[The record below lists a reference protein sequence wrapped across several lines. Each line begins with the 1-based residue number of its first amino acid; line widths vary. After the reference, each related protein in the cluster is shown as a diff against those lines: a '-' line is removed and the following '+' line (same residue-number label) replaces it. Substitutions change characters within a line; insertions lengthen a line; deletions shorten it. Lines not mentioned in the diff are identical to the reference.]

1 MTITFRGYI
10 FDDAGSAVSG
20 ASVKLLDTGTATQ
33 EGSTVTSDSNGLWNF
48 DTVSEADAPFDVEIT
63 KGSSVRRIRWNDQ
76 ISLKEIDVRNNTA
89 NTTPAATFT
98 NFTNNAANQV
108 AVFRGANSTRADGD
122 EIYLSFKLADSAGNI
137 DEFARLTAEATD
149 VTSGSEDGQ
158 MRFGVIVAGTLTDV
172 FTINSSTGGAA
183 TISYEVDSF
192 TIKGGEAEAGVLYLF
207 ADQGDDAGEEWKI
220 NIAPT
225 SGVMTFGND
234 IASEGTFV
242 THLTITPHATI
253 TSSSVTIPGIL
264 DVNGSLDIDGNSQ
277 LDGTITVG
285 VDDTGYDVKLFGA
298 TSGQYLLWDESAD
311 ELVLAGDTKLSF
323 HDAAGGENIIASA
336 NGHLEGNAGTTLD
349 ITAPTVDLNSST
361 EFNIDTAAYDLNA
374 SGAVTI
380 DAAGLA
386 TITGTNDA
394 VGAIYLR
401 ANAGTSETVK
411 IHADQG
417 TSVTEGAESVTILS
431 DAGGVGIRSTANLA
445 NAVNVTVDGGTSS
458 TITLFNDQGTAATEG
473 AASIQLL
480 SDAGGINVKSG
491 LNGANAILLTADAG
505 TSETIVIH
513 ADQGTGTG
521 SIKLL
526 SDAGGIEVK
535 AGTDIILDAGG
546 ADIFLKDGGT
556 LFGTLTNSS
565 GELVIKSS
573 SSGTT
578 AATFSGANVTLAG
591 TVGSGAITSSGIIKT
606 DDTTAATSTTDGSL
620 QTDGGLSVALD
631 AVIGDDLFL
640 LSDSAVFN
648 MGAGSDFTI
657 THDGTT
663 GATIAGNPLLLD
675 SGADIT
681 LDAEGAD
688 IFLKDGGTLF
698 GTLTNSSGELVIKSS
713 SSGTTAA
720 TFAGANVTIAGTMG
734 VSSAARALDKYI
746 ITLPQAATPTLCG
759 IGWLT
764 GGNARGGSVFVDS
777 NDDKLKLCVGTSDA
791 EALVIDV
798 NGATTI
804 LGSLT
809 ENSDSRVKTNVATL
823 SGSLALVNRMR
834 GVSYDRTDLE
844 EGTNQ
849 IGLIAQELELIVP
862 GLVSTATASKVVVGG
877 ATIAN
882 IKSVSYTKLVPLLV
896 EAIKELS
903 SEIDALKA

>member
-1 MTITFRGYI
+1 
-10 FDDAGSAVSG
+10 
-20 ASVKLLDTGTATQ
+20 
-33 EGSTVTSDSNGLWNF
+33 
-48 DTVSEADAPFDVEIT
+48 
-63 KGSSVRRIRWNDQ
+63 
-76 ISLKEIDVRNNTA
+76 
-89 NTTPAATFT
+89 
-98 NFTNNAANQV
+98 
-108 AVFRGANSTRADGD
+108 
-122 EIYLSFKLADSAGNI
+122 
-137 DEFARLTAEATD
+137 
-149 VTSGSEDGQ
+149 

-285 VDDTGYDVKLFGA
+285 VDGTGYDVKLFGA

-336 NGHLEGNAGTTLD
+336 NGHLEVNAGTTLD

-663 GATIAGNPLLLD
+663 GATIAGNPLILD

-734 VSSAARALDKYI
+734 VSSGARDLDKYAV
-746 ITLPQAATPTLCG
+746 TLPQSATPTLCG

-764 GGNARGGSVFVDS
+764 GGNARGGAIFTDS

-791 EALVIDV
+791 EVLVIDS

-804 LGSLT
+804 AGSLT
-809 ENSDSRVKTNVATL
+809 ENSDERIKTNVATL
-823 SGSLALVNRMR
+823 SGSLALINRMR
-834 GVSYDRTDLE
+834 GVSYDRTDVDDV
-844 EGTNQ
+844 TNQ

-862 GLVSTATASKVVVGG
+862 GLVATATASKVVVSG
-877 ATIAN
+877 ATIAD

-896 EAIKELS
+896 EAVKELS
-903 SEIDALKA
+903 TEIDALKA

>member
-1 MTITFRGYI
+1 MTVNFRGYI

-20 ASVKLLDTGTATQ
+20 ASVKLLETGTTTQ

-48 DTVSEADAPFDVEIT
+48 AEADQDRYDVEIT
-63 KGSSVRRIRWNDQ
+63 KGSSVRRIRWDDQ
-76 ISLKEIDVRNNTA
+76 ISLKEIDVRNNTGA
-89 NTTPAATFT
+89 TTPALTLT
-98 NFTNNAANQV
+98 NLTDAVANQV
-108 AVFRGANSTRADGD
+108 AVFSGANATRADGD

-192 TIKGGEAEAGVLYLF
+192 TIKGGEGEAGVLYLF

-220 NIAPT
+220 NVAPT
-225 SGVMTFGND
+225 SGAMTFGND

-336 NGHLEGNAGTTLD
+336 NGHLEVNAGTTLD

-663 GATIAGNPLLLD
+663 GATIAGNPLILD

-734 VSSAARALDKYI
+734 VSSGARDLDKYAV
-746 ITLPQAATPTLCG
+746 TLPQSATPTLCG

-764 GGNARGGSVFVDS
+764 GGNARGGAIFTDS

-791 EALVIDV
+791 EVLVIDS

-804 LGSLT
+804 AGSLT
-809 ENSDSRVKTNVATL
+809 ENSDARIKSNVATL
-823 SGSLALVNRMR
+823 SGSLALINRMR
-834 GVSYDRTDLE
+834 GVSYDRTDVDDV
-844 EGTNQ
+844 TNQ

-862 GLVSTATASKVVVGG
+862 GLVATATASKVVVGSE
-877 ATIAN
+877 TIAD

>member
-1 MTITFRGYI
+1 MTINFRGYI

-20 ASVKLLDTGTATQ
+20 ASVKLLETGTTTQ
-33 EGSTVTSDSNGLWNF
+33 EGSTVTSDSNGLWSF
-48 DTVSEADAPFDVEIT
+48 AEADQDRYDVEIT
-63 KGSSVRRIRWNDQ
+63 KGSSVRRIRWDDQ
-76 ISLKEIDVRNNTA
+76 ISLKEIDVRNNTGA
-89 NTTPAATFT
+89 TTPALTLT
-98 NFTNNAANQV
+98 NLTDAVANQV
-108 AVFRGANSTRADGD
+108 AVFSGANATRADGD

-336 NGHLEGNAGTTLD
+336 NGHLEVNAGTTLD

-663 GATIAGNPLLLD
+663 GATIAGNPLILD

-734 VSSAARALDKYI
+734 VSSGARALDKYI

>member
-1 MTITFRGYI
+1 MTINFRGYI

-20 ASVKLLDTGTATQ
+20 ASVKLLETGTTTQ

-48 DTVSEADAPFDVEIT
+48 AEADQDRYDVEIT
-63 KGSSVRRIRWNDQ
+63 KGSSVRRIRWDDQ
-76 ISLKEIDVRNNTA
+76 ISLKEIDVRNNTGA
-89 NTTPAATFT
+89 TTPALTLT
-98 NFTNNAANQV
+98 NLTDAVANQV
-108 AVFRGANSTRADGD
+108 AVFSGANATRADGD

-323 HDAAGGENIIASA
+323 HDAAGGETIIASA
-336 NGHLEGNAGTTLD
+336 NGHLEVNAGTTLD

-565 GELVIKSS
+565 GELVINSS

-663 GATIAGNPLLLD
+663 GATIAGNPLILD